1 LYLLALNA
9 HCSASACGS
18 GLGDNI
24 VMIGVAVTDDI
35 DAARLPQFGLKA
47 GRWRMDDLSPS
58 ARTIPRRAAGE
69 ASAK

>member
-18 GLGDNI
+18 DLGDNI

-35 DAARLPQFGLKA
+35 DAARLPLFGLKA

-58 ARTIPRRAAGE
+58 ARTIPRRAAGK